1 MGSNNDPVSHY
12 PVDCCCR
19 QCEKMLTLD
28 CVCLCTFKW
37 AVCVDA
43 EFVNRSVKVVCPRPL
58 QFVMNI
64 CVGGQTSKIAMEVES
79 QSVRSAIIVGAYK
92 IGFVHAKGLH
102 PPLVIWQVYSGVFGE
117 A

>member
-28 CVCLCTFKW
+28 SVCLCTFKW

-43 EFVNRSVKVVCPRPL
+43 EFVNRSVKVVVKASAVCDEHLCGRPD
-58 QFVMNI
+58 
-64 CVGGQTSKIAMEVES
+64 E
-79 QSVRSAIIVGAYK
+79 
-92 IGFVHAKGLH
+92 
-102 PPLVIWQVYSGVFGE
+102 
-117 A
+117 